1 MQLIPILHPNKAM
14 ATHLL
19 RTALFLALLTPPA
32 WAIQAFEPAAIDRVA
47 GSRLWHRLLHYK
59 HHWFHGYESA
69 VDGEGFFLSPH
80 GKEDPRAELLATID
94 AFLQEGAEPMGKSKL
109 TPQCAFPA
117 RLQFLERELG
127 LRVKRELC
135 PKFENFMARFNAES
149 ATLVFS
155 AAYPNNPAS
164 MFGHTFLRINQKR
177 KSADAARVDLLD
189 FGLSYAAM
197 VPPDENNFLFMWF
210 GLTGGYPGQLSM
222 MPYYAK
228 VNEYTNS
235 ESRDLWEY
243 ELNLSPEETQLM
255 LANAWEVEMNSYLDY
270 YFFDENCSWLIL
282 RFLEVAKPDWEIS
295 DFLVHAI
302 PGETVK
308 RITDVPGA
316 VKKVSFR
323 PSLYKKLLQQVKS
336 LSPSDL
342 ASYRSA
348 LAGKLAVETVD
359 RAPVLDALL
368 TRLQYEKQ
376 KDKDAFVGEWPVL
389 LRRTLVKR
397 SKTADDPDHQLP
409 PVADG
414 TRPDLG
420 HHATRWSV
428 GGGISDAGPRT
439 GGFVE
444 LGVRSAYHDLFNV
457 DLGFSPFNE
466 ISFPGFTLRWYE
478 RARRLQVEE
487 AEALAIVS
495 LQPVTEAVSPLS
507 WRARVAWTPQKDL
520 DCISCR
526 ALRGEGGV
534 GWSWMPGSDRNV
546 LWTLTG
552 ARAEVSS
559 SLTGKFRWLPWT
571 EAGVG
576 RSWGTRQKVVVLG
589 RALWDV
595 KRRDRQSHFFEAV
608 LGQTHQFSREWEAR
622 LLVTAT
628 MRGESIGQN
637 VLESRILLNR
647 YF

>member
-1 MQLIPILHPNKAM
+1 MQLIPIRELNKAM
-14 ATHLL
+14 PSLLL
-19 RTALFLALLTPPA
+19 RTALFLLLAAPSALA
-32 WAIQAFEPAAIDRVA
+32 VQSFEPRELDRVA
-47 GSRLWHRLLHYK
+47 DSRVWHRLLHYK

-80 GKEDPRAELLATID
+80 GKEDPRAELLATIE
-94 AFLQEGAEPMGKSKL
+94 AFFRENPEPVGRSKL
-109 TPQCAFPA
+109 SPQCAFPA

-177 KSADAARVDLLD
+177 GPSARVDLLD

-243 ELNLSPEETQLM
+243 ELNLSPEETKFM
-255 LANAWEVEMNSYLDY
+255 LANAWEVEMNAYLDY
-270 YFFDENCSWLIL
+270 FFFDENCSWLIL

-308 RITDVPGA
+308 RITDVPSA
-316 VKKVSFR
+316 VSKVNFR
-323 PSLYKKLLQQVKS
+323 PSLYKKLLQQVTS
-336 LSPSDL
+336 LSAEDL
-342 ASYRSA
+342 ATFRKTLS
-348 LAGKLAVETVD
+348 GDTAVETVD

-376 KDKDAFVGEWPVL
+376 KDKDAFVGEWPTL

-397 SKTADDPDHQLP
+397 SKTADDPDHRLAV
-409 PVADG
+409 VADG

-439 GGFVE
+439 GDFVE
-444 LGVRSAYHDLFNV
+444 FGVRSAYHDLFNV

-478 RARRLQVEE
+478 RARRLQMEE
-487 AEALAIVS
+487 VEALAIVS

-520 DCISCR
+520 GCISCR

-534 GWSWMPGSDRNV
+534 GWSVMPGSDKNV
-546 LWTLTG
+546 LWSLFG
-552 ARAEVSS
+552 VRAEVSS
-559 SLTGKFRWLPWT
+559 SLAERFRWLPWA
-571 EAGVG
+571 EAGLG
-576 RSWGTRQKVVVLG
+576 RSWGTRQKVVAFG

-595 KRRDRQSHFFEAV
+595 KERERQGHFFEAV

-628 MRGESIGQN
+628 LRGESIGQN